1 MRSVAGDF
9 GSFVE
14 RSPRMR
20 TAVQARNCI
29 KVPFGR
35 NLPVWNAEE
44 ARADAMTVDAGLNSG
59 TEL

>member
-1 MRSVAGDF
+1 
-9 GSFVE
+9 
-14 RSPRMR
+14 MR